1 MPPTYEAHPEPVPP
15 VATVLFAWF
24 TASALVSPL
33 IGMALASN
41 GAKVAAVSVAR
52 PVDARD

>member
-1 MPPTYEAHPEPVPP
+1 MPPTYQAHPEPVPP
-15 VATVLFAWF
+15 LATVLFAWF

-41 GAKVAAVSVAR
+41 GAKVAAFSVAR
-52 PVDARD
+52 PVDGRD